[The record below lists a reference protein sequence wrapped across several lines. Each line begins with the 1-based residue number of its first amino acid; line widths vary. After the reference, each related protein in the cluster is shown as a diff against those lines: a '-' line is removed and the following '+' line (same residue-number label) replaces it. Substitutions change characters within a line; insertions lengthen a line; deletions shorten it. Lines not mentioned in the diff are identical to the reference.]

1 MIPVLKEGTRLQ
13 RRLAKKFKVNI
24 QELIGRH
31 SDDYSSK
38 GGRGYTKPKHN
49 EARAKMRRKMAKK
62 SRRIN
67 RR

>member
-13 RRLAKKFKVNI
+13 RRLAKKFNVAI
-24 QELIGRH
+24 EVIIGRGDKPH
-31 SDDYSSK
+31 SK
-38 GGRGYTKPKHN
+38 RGRGYTKPKHN
-49 EARAKMRRKMAKK
+49 EAKAKMRRKMAKK